1 MYRKD
6 IYEMI
11 EFKEKRGE
19 LDVPV
24 SYAEMARRCGCDY
37 RTVKSA
43 IEKLKSGAG
52 NPAPRPRKPSKLD
65 PHADLIRE
73 KLDAG
78 CKVSAIYHFLR
89 EKRGYDGGPTILK
102 VFCKKHRDGR
112 AAAAQIRF
120 ETVPGEQAQVDWKE
134 DMVLK
139 SRSGEAVRFSI
150 FLMVLGYSRA
160 KYVELTLDR
169 SRRTL
174 IRCMI
179 NAFSY
184 FGGAPKEILFDNM
197 RTVVDRSRSEFSKPA
212 VNHEFAA
219 FAREC
224 GFLPVVCRAYR
235 PQTKGKV
242 ESLARMAERLR
253 PYSGEFDGIDGLSA
267 EVAAFR
273 DAINSEASQATGRPP
288 SEMLA
293 EEGLRPIDAKSV
305 SEAFLSPPES
315 RKVGRDS
322 LFSYAGASFSVPP
335 RYIGQ
340 NVQIEA
346 AEGRIIAYFGGKPVA
361 EHKLPGGRVNWDPSH
376 YREALKAGPMRD
388 APDSAIEATAA
399 RNLAAY
405 DEIG

>member
-43 IEKLKSGAG
+43 IERLKSGAG

-112 AAAAQIRF
+112 AAAAQSRF

-134 DMVLK
+134 DMALK

-174 IRCMI
+174 IRCVI

-184 FGGAPKEILFDNM
+184 FGGAP
-197 RTVVDRSRSEFSKPA
+197 RRSSS
-212 VNHEFAA
+212 
-219 FAREC
+219 
-224 GFLPVVCRAYR
+224 
-235 PQTKGKV
+235 T
-242 ESLARMAERLR
+242 
-253 PYSGEFDGIDGLSA
+253 
-267 EVAAFR
+267 
-273 DAINSEASQATGRPP
+273 T
-288 SEMLA
+288 
-293 EEGLRPIDAKSV
+293 
-305 SEAFLSPPES
+305 
-315 RKVGRDS
+315 
-322 LFSYAGASFSVPP
+322 
-335 RYIGQ
+335 
-340 NVQIEA
+340 
-346 AEGRIIAYFGGKPVA
+346 
-361 EHKLPGGRVNWDPSH
+361 
-376 YREALKAGPMRD
+376 
-388 APDSAIEATAA
+388 
-399 RNLAAY
+399 
-405 DEIG
+405 